1 MAWDQRPRD
10 PEQQDG
16 FDAIGRLVLRRRVWL
31 GWSQRYLESQSGVD
45 QTTLSRIENG
55 KQYGLRWSRFATLV
69 GSMGGLD
76 LPAGT
81 AMPSDHS
88 ARRSDGAARSRDR
101 STRRRPGVINLET
114 GVIDLGS
121 SAKDADFDIYDP
133 YDP

>member
-1 MAWDQRPRD
+1 VAWDQIPRD
-10 PEQQDG
+10 PEQQEG
-16 FDAIGRLVLRRRVWL
+16 FEAIGGLVLRRRVSL

-45 QTTLSRIENG
+45 QTVISRIENG

-76 LPAGT
+76 VPAGT
-81 AMPSDHS
+81 AMPS
-88 ARRSDGAARSRDR
+88 RRHDQEARSSDR

-121 SAKDADFDIYDP
+121 SAIYADSDIYDP
-133 YDP
+133 QEP